1 MFKLIITLMFQALED
16 YIHTY
21 ICMFYYLLCE
31 DRKQR
36 LRENKGY
43 VEESGFTFISNT
55 KVCVKCSQMIK
66 PYRKIKP

>member
-1 MFKLIITLMFQALED
+1 MFQALED

-21 ICMFYYLLCE
+21 ICMFYYLLFE